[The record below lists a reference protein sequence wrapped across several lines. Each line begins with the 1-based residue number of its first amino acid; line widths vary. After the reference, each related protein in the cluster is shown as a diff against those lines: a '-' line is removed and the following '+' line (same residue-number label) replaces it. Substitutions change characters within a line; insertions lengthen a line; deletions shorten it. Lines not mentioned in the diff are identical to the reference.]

1 MGALP
6 KREPLNW
13 LRSWCTTPHYKRTS
27 LPFVVVSSKVHP
39 SFGARDLR
47 SFINHWLRTF
57 LFEVVHRSQKTFL
70 LIVII
75 RILHSLV
82 SFVRSP
88 LVFFIYVLYKEDW
101 VPGKPKKCWKKNQIQ
116 NRKSHFKSGV
126 VSTFYGTVCTK
137 ILVENMDIMNFY
149 DIDFH
154 VWYSRRLDLLE
165 IQTNK

>member
-1 MGALP
+1 M
-6 KREPLNW
+6 
-13 LRSWCTTPHYKRTS
+13 
-27 LPFVVVSSKVHP
+27 
-39 SFGARDLR
+39 
-47 SFINHWLRTF
+47 
-57 LFEVVHRSQKTFL
+57 FEVVHRSQKTFL

-88 LVFFIYVLYKEDW
+88 LVFFYLCTVQRGLGSGQAKKVLK
-101 VPGKPKKCWKKNQIQ
+101 KKNQIQ

-126 VSTFYGTVCTK
+126 VSTFYSTVCTK

>member
-88 LVFFIYVLYKEDW
+88 LVFFYLCTVQWGLGSGQAKKVL
-101 VPGKPKKCWKKNQIQ
+101 KKKKSKWKITLQI
-116 NRKSHFKSGV
+116 RC
-126 VSTFYGTVCTK
+126 STFYSTVCTK
-137 ILVENMDIMNFY
+137 ILVENMDITNFY

-154 VWYSRRLDLLE
+154 VCIRGGWTCLKYKPT
-165 IQTNK
+165 I